1 MTVPKR
7 FGVLR
12 FIGTLLKI
20 LAWILLVL
28 FILAAVAAVVL
39 GTTETLALANPAV
52 VDLVAT
58 LGAAGDIAVAV
69 STVITGLILFL
80 VLYAAGER
88 IHLQLAVEEN
98 TRLTAALLLRMHQE
112 SQAAPPVDYAPAYPS
127 EPFES

>member
-39 GTTETLALANPAV
+39 GTAETLALANPAI
-52 VDLVAT
+52 VDIVAT
-58 LGAAGDIAVAV
+58 LGAAGDIAVAI
-69 STVITGLILFL
+69 STLITGLILFL

-112 SQAAPPVDYAPAYPS
+112 SQVAPPVDYAPGYAS